1 MNEDIFQPVYIALA
15 MCQMP
20 GSPLPYSWYDGISL
34 IGPCRPLFALHADI
48 SRKKCDFL
56 QVLSIGHLAYLF
68 STSFACV
75 LIEHSF
81 TRISNSY
88 QISLQ
93 NIYGYQLCS
102 CILSLQHIRLMQL
115 TLIRRNTWWS
125 KDKNIKIYNR
135 VDRHINFLP
144 CVCFSWFNSSF
155 SIHPRGKQRMWCWNN
170 YLLESTVIT
179 FERLGLSQ
187 WFNNQTWSA
196 GADIIR
202 SDVRENWSLNVRTL
216 LRNFWN
222 QNFNFEVD

>member
-1 MNEDIFQPVYIALA
+1 
-15 MCQMP
+15 MCQVP
-20 GSPLPYSWYDGISL
+20 GSPLSYSWYDGISL
-34 IGPCRPLFALHADI
+34 IGPWRPRFALHADI

-115 TLIRRNTWWS
+115 TFDSPKYLMIESRPQRSSAAQECVHMRASLSQMRASALDFQYRLLRRAIACGATIHSN
-125 KDKNIKIYNR
+125 
-135 VDRHINFLP
+135 P
-144 CVCFSWFNSSF
+144 CVIWFDATELSLLFFLFSQLKEIFFVLCFHQHFSF
-155 SIHPRGKQRMWCWNN
+155 VK
-170 YLLESTVIT
+170 
-179 FERLGLSQ
+179 
-187 WFNNQTWSA
+187 
-196 GADIIR
+196 
-202 SDVRENWSLNVRTL
+202 
-216 LRNFWN
+216 
-222 QNFNFEVD
+222 